1 MTEFSGKR
9 YVVTGAASGIGHA
22 VAERLLA
29 AGAEVYCLDRNQP
42 TAKVTRHVEVDL
54 ANPHSIDTALERFD
68 GEFDGL
74 MNIAGIPGTA
84 PADLVLAVNSLAVRH
99 LTESFFERL
108 RPGGSVT
115 IVSSTAGFGW
125 PQRLDAIRDL
135 LATDSF

>member
-1 MTEFSGKR
+1 MADFKGKR

-29 AGAEVYCLDRNQP
+29 AGGEVYCLDRNRP
-42 TAKVTRHVEVDL
+42 TANVTQHIELDL
-54 ANPHSIDTALERFD
+54 SNPNSIDTALAQLE

-99 LTESFFERL
+99 LAELFFDRL
-108 RPGGSVT
+108 RPGGTVT
-115 IVSSTAGFGW
+115 
-125 PQRLDAIRDL
+125 
-135 LATDSF
+135 